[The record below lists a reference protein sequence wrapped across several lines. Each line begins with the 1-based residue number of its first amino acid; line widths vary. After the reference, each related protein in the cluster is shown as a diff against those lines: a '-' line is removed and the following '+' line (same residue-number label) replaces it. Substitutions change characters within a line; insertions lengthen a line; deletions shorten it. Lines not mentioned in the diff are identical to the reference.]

1 MGFPW
6 LPYLLTIGVV
16 IGVMVW
22 VGYLG
27 SRDNFTISDWI
38 DPLSHPVPPFEPT
51 DDLRRIPV
59 AVNDDRRPVTLPLL
73 GNHILIAGVTG
84 AGKGSVIWSLV
95 AGCQPARQL
104 GLVEIRAIDPKGGME
119 LTPGAE
125 LLDVLVDNPDD
136 GIALLEEAVRD
147 MDERAQRLADVGI
160 RKLTPGDP
168 DQEDVLGQTE
178 PLVVVLID
186 ELADLLAAT
195 DRDVRR
201 RAADSINALLRKGRA
216 VGFCVIG
223 ATQDARV
230 EVIGMRALFR
240 QRVALRTADANQADM
255 ILGMG
260 AREAGAETHRIPAA
274 HPGIGYLMT
283 EGGRPRRVRF
293 SYLSDEDIT
302 ELSAEHT
309 GT

>member
-16 IGVMVW
+16 IGVMGW

-27 SRDNFTISDWI
+27 SRDNFTISDWV

-59 AVNDDRRPVTLPLL
+59 AVNEDRRPTTLPLL

-95 AGCQPARQL
+95 AGCQPAREL
-104 GLVEIRAIDPKGGME
+104 GLVEIRAVDPKGGME

-125 LLDVLVDNPDD
+125 LLDVLVDNPED
-136 GIALLEEAVRD
+136 GVILLEQAVQD

-160 RKLTPGDP
+160 RKLLPGDP
-168 DQEDVLGQTE
+168 EQEDALGVRE
-178 PLVVVLID
+178 SLVVVLID
-186 ELADLLAAT
+186 ELADLLDSP
-195 DRDVRR
+195 DRDLKNRCHAAVR
-201 RAADSINALLRKGRA
+201 ALLRKGRA
-216 VGFCVIG
+216 VGFCLIG

-274 HPGIGYLMT
+274 HPGIGYVMT

-293 SYLSDEDIT
+293 SYLSDEDIHD
-302 ELSAEHT
+302 LSQEAA
-309 GT
+309 